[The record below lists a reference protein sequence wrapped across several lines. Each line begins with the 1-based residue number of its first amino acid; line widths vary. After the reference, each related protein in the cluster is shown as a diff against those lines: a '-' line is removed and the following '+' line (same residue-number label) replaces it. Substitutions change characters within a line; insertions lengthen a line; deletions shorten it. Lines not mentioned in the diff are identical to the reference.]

1 MRRETAFSLSTLV
14 SPVGLIRGL
23 LMNTSKAAAVR
34 GQGFSWRVLAGL
46 MCLGMLTGKASA
58 QTLRWA
64 SQGDALT
71 MDPQSQNEGLNNSIN
86 GQVYER
92 LTRRDTKLN
101 LIPALATEWQQT
113 APLTWRFKLRPNVK
127 FHDGTAFTAD
137 DVVFSIN
144 RAKSPVSTFSVYANA
159 LGTPVALDP
168 LTVEFRLDKIN
179 PIFMEHLDSIQIIS
193 KAWAEKHRVQVPLDF
208 KNKEESHASF
218 NANGTG
224 PFVLV
229 TRQPGIKTTF
239 KRNAAWWGWQAVSD
253 AKGNVQEIVYTPI
266 ANDAT
271 RLAALISGE
280 LDFVLDPAPR
290 DIARLRAIQG
300 VKVIT
305 GPENRVI
312 FIGMDQQRDEL
323 LYGSVKDKNPFKD
336 VRVRRALYQAVDIET
351 LRTKLMNGLSVPTGG
366 YTPSP
371 KGAYDDAEIEARLP
385 FDLAASRKLMTEAG
399 YPEGFEVTLDCP
411 NNRYV
416 NDEEI
421 CLALAAMWAQL
432 KVKVK
437 VNGMPRSTYFPK
449 MEKWDTSMYMLGWG
463 GSVTDAELTLT
474 PVMRNPGSKGEGLYN
489 YGRSRNDTFDKLAAQ
504 SSVEAN
510 PQKREALVKQALK
523 EWKQQ
528 VHSLPLHRQM
538 IPWAA
543 RSHVDVIHRADNW
556 LEVPWIT
563 IKK

>member
-1 MRRETAFSLSTLV
+1 MFAATLETSLVPRARGGLVASLFCLSLSLC
-14 SPVGLIRGL
+14 
-23 LMNTSKAAAVR
+23 
-34 GQGFSWRVLAGL
+34 VLPA
-46 MCLGMLTGKASA
+46 TA

-71 MDPQSQNEGLNNSIN
+71 MDPQSQNEGLNNTIN

-92 LTRRDTKLN
+92 LVRYDSKLN
-101 LIPALATEWQQT
+101 RLPALATEWNQT
-113 APLTWRFKLRPNVK
+113 GPLTWRFKLRPNVK
-127 FHDGTAFTAD
+127 FHDGTSLTAD
-137 DVVFSIN
+137 DVVFSVN
-144 RAKSPVSTFSVYANA
+144 RAKLPASTFSVYANA
-159 LGTPVALDP
+159 VGTPVAIDP
-168 LTVEFRLDKIN
+168 LTVEFKLDKVN
-179 PIFMEHLDSIQIIS
+179 PIFLDHVESVFIMS
-193 KAWAEKHRVQVPLDF
+193 RAWAEKHKVQKPLDF

-224 PFVLV
+224 PYTLA

-239 KRNAAWWGWQAVSD
+239 KRNPAWWGWQGRPD
-253 AKGNVQEIVYTPI
+253 ATGNVQEIVYTPI

-280 LDFVLDPAPR
+280 IDFVLDPAPR
-290 DIARLRAIQG
+290 DIARLRNTQG

-305 GPENRVI
+305 GPENRII

-323 LYGSVKDKNPFKD
+323 IYGSVKDKNPFKD
-336 VRVRRALYQAVDIET
+336 QRVRRALYQAIDIET
-351 LRTKLMNGLSVPTGG
+351 MRTKLMNGLSVPTGG

-385 FDLAASRKLMTEAG
+385 FDMAAARKLMAEAG
-399 YPEGFEVTLDCP
+399 FAEGFEVTLDCP

-463 GSVTDAELTLT
+463 GSVTDAETTLT
-474 PVMRNPGSKGEGLYN
+474 PGDAQPG
-489 YGRSRNDTFDKLAAQ
+489 
-504 SSVEAN
+504 
-510 PQKREALVKQALK
+510 
-523 EWKQQ
+523 QQ
-528 VHSLPLHRQM
+528 R
-538 IPWAA
+538 
-543 RSHVDVIHRADNW
+543 
-556 LEVPWIT
+556 
-563 IKK
+563 